1 VPTTTTTK
9 TTATPPQRQAVVP
22 ASRTGAPRAYSPA
35 VSFGDLVFT
44 SGLSAADPVSG
55 AVPAGIEAQAR
66 RCFDKLRE
74 ILEAGGSSL
83 ELVLKV
89 TVYVTDIQAHHAPM
103 TAVFR
108 EIFAGAAP
116 PSRTTVQVAALSA
129 PDKLIEIDAIAAR
142 RT

>member
-1 VPTTTTTK
+1 VPTT
-9 TTATPPQRQAVVP
+9 TPPQRQAVVP
-22 ASRTGAPRAYSPA
+22 PSRASAPRAYSPA
-35 VSFGDLVFT
+35 ITFGDLIFS

-55 AVPAGIEAQAR
+55 AVPEGIEAQAR

-108 EIFAGAAP
+108 DVFARSAP
-116 PSRTTVQVAALSA
+116 PSRTTVQVAALSG

-142 RT
+142 RP